1 VSSQIVFLTLYLG
14 LIAGHQPIEVQVGPA
29 VKSVRILVD
38 GRESAV
44 LKAPPW
50 RAIVDLG
57 PAFEPR
63 GVVAIAYDRDGDEV
77 GQVSQT
83 INLPRPAAELT
94 IGLQNDGKGVPVS
107 VALRWEHVFAAKP
120 SRATISLDGRK
131 MRVDAQFR
139 TGLPPLDPAHPH
151 LIEAALR
158 FDDGVVARREL
169 VIAGGPV
176 SDSISTELTPM
187 VFSGKLP
194 GKQET
199 LDGCLSLN
207 GAPVQTRSV
216 ETPDALVRVVREPN
230 VGEVLAALD
239 PGQSAGRSWREAQEV
254 RHRMPLDPGTT
265 MSYTWPI
272 SEHLEAAGH
281 VPSTVFLTSG
291 TTSSSDSGM
300 LGFLTLP
307 YSESGE
313 QRAVVDVSAH
323 RRFADA
329 VAVAGLNASIG
340 AHRRAV
346 VLVLS
351 RSADQSNIAPAAVR
365 HYLQSIGVPFFV
377 WSLTGPRPDLGTSWG
392 EVDDISTPKQFQAAV
407 VRLRTS
413 LASQHLVWIA
423 GDPLSVMHVEADPR
437 CGITPLAH
445 MVH

>member
-1 VSSQIVFLTLYLG
+1 MSSQIVFLTLYLG

-77 GQVSQT
+77 GQVAQT
-83 INLPRPAAELT
+83 VNLPRPAAELT
-94 IGLQNDGKGVPVS
+94 IGLQNDDKGAPVS
-107 VALRWEHVFAAKP
+107 VALRWEHVLAAKP

-139 TGLPPLDPAHPH
+139 TALPPLDPAHPH

-187 VFSGKLP
+187 VFSGKPL

-207 GAPVQTRSV
+207 GAPVQTRSI

-239 PGQSAGRSWREAQEV
+239 PGHTASRSWREAQEV

-291 TTSSSDSGM
+291 TTSSHDAGM
-300 LGFLTLP
+300 LGFLTLA
-307 YSESGE
+307 YSEAGE
-313 QRAVVDVSAH
+313 QRAVSDPSVR

-365 HYLQSIGVPFFV
+365 HYLQSIGVPLFV

-392 EVDDISTPKQFQAAV
+392 AVDDISTPKQFQAAV
-407 VRLRTS
+407 ERLRAS
-413 LASQHLVWIA
+413 LASQHVVWIA
-423 GDPLSVMHVEADPR
+423 GDPLSVLHVDADPR
-437 CGITPLAH
+437 CGITPLARMAH
-445 MVH
+445 